1 MITFPAILC
10 TLHILYGQGSDE
22 AQASRPP
29 KKKFFFPVTSAEL
42 FFFFSLGKIFGYLA
56 KFGKK
61 IWILLTSL
69 LDRLWWFFLDF
80 FFWIFFSEIARSQ
93 KKIFFFFLVKNFV
106 MSKKKNFFWE
116 AGRPG
121 PHQSLGMGQRLVEKI
136 ENSQKKNFF
145 FEKISTPDLG
155 FWAPKNAKKNAKIGC
170 FDHLWLHKTHFC
182 VQAYANTVVIQ
193 GDF

>member
-1 MITFPAILC
+1 MCAQRSERNERNQPNTTNACHPTQRNRC
-10 TLHILYGQGSDE
+10 VRHYLYATNVTNRTQPTQRNRSIQGSDE
-22 AQASRPP
+22 AQASRPGGPASQASRPP
-29 KKKFFFPVTSAEL
+29 KKKIFFPVTSAEL

-106 MSKKKNFFWE
+106 MSKKKNFSWE
-116 AGRPG
+116 AGRPGRPGLPAGRPG
-121 PHQSLGMGQRLVEKI
+121 PHQSL
-136 ENSQKKNFF
+136 
-145 FEKISTPDLG
+145 
-155 FWAPKNAKKNAKIGC
+155 APYVALC
-170 FDHLWLHKTHFC
+170 T
-182 VQAYANTVVIQ
+182 
-193 GDF
+193 